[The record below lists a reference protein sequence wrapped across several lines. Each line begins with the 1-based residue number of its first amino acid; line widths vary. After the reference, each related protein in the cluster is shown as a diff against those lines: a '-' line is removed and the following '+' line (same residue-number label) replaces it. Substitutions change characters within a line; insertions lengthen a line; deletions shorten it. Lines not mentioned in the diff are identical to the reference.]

1 MNKLK
6 VTVWG
11 AFGVILGAASLIS
24 LTVRAFDVGL
34 ADLPAEI
41 IQYYRW
47 FITEVIRRPL
57 FDLWMQPWLG
67 WSIPAWVFD
76 LLLIWS
82 LFIAGASRIIIAS
95 GGNLNFKRW
104 PELVLKAPFVWVA
117 LIWTLSKTSLAG
129 ALDLIAQGFRESRQL
144 KRFRLIFWRLGHA
157 CKIISVWFVFLALG
171 IGPILLALAFF
182 LWNAILLT
190 PAS

>member
-1 MNKLK
+1 VNKLK

-11 AFGVILGAASLIS
+11 VFGVILGAASLIS

-76 LLLIWS
+76 VLLIWS
-82 LFIAGASRIIIAS
+82 LFAAGVARIVIAS
-95 GGNLNFKRW
+95 GEYLNIKRW
-104 PELVLKAPFVWVA
+104 AELVFKAPIIWCY
-117 LIWTLSKTSLAG
+117 LIYILSKDAAFGAFSLF
-129 ALDLIAQGFRESRQL
+129 AQGVKEAGKYKNYKIVL
-144 KRFRLIFWRLGHA
+144 WRSGHA
-157 CKIISVWFVFLALG
+157 INVIVHGFAYVVLG
-171 IGPILLALAFF
+171 VGPIILTFAFF

-190 PAS
+190 PAL